1 MADWYGI
8 SRSNYFAVKNKKKFK
23 DFCKKWNAELITKS
37 NNKKLVGFIS
47 NDEFGALPSIN
58 LDEPNSVDNFD
69 NFIVELSTHLKKDQV
84 AIMMES
90 GSEKVRYV
98 TGSAIAVNHKGKT
111 VSVGLNDIYKLAE
124 KEFGITDF
132 IFCEY

>member
-47 NDEFGALPSIN
+47 NDEYGALPSIN
-58 LDEPNSVDNFD
+58 LDEEGPESDFD
-69 NFIVELSTHLKKDQV
+69 SFVTELSTHLKEGQV

-90 GSEKVRYV
+90 GAERARYIS
-98 TGSAIAVNHKGKT
+98 GLALAVNHKGET
-111 VSVGLNDIYKLAE
+111 VNISLEDIYKLVE
-124 KEFGITDF
+124 DNFGITDF
-132 IFCEY
+132 THCEY